1 MDREDFQ
8 INCPFLYARIEPIS
22 DGNAN
27 SSSPPDQIYLIYQ
40 KILNNP
46 RYLQQPEEHE
56 VNSGEKSESCCT
68 PREMSC
74 CKVES
79 IVSVDERGQ
88 MVLPKEI
95 REKAKI
101 KAGDKLAV
109 VSMEKDG
116 TICCL
121 SLIKVEELEG
131 MVKSMLGPVM
141 DEVLKR

>member
-1 MDREDFQ
+1 
-8 INCPFLYARIEPIS
+8 
-22 DGNAN
+22 
-27 SSSPPDQIYLIYQ
+27 
-40 KILNNP
+40 
-46 RYLQQPEEHE
+46 
-56 VNSGEKSESCCT
+56 
-68 PREMSC
+68 MSC

-88 MVLPKEI
+88 VLPKEI